1 MIKTAKRRAK
11 LPVSDKIYYAF
22 AYTYTILL
30 TAIVLYPL
38 ILTLSSSFSSGVAVS
53 TGKVILWPVNPTL
66 IGYRK
71 VFEYQKVWIGYRNTI
86 FYTGVGTLINVA
98 FTLIAAY
105 PLARKNLPDRK
116 FITFLFTFTMLF
128 SGGMIPSY
136 LLISNLGIL
145 NTVWTMLLPGAI
157 GVTQLIVTRTFLSRG
172 IPDGMLEAAQIDG
185 CSDFRFFFE
194 FVLPLSK
201 AVIAVIALQY
211 AISHWNSYFN
221 AFLYLSD
228 KNLYPLQIF
237 LREILIMNQVAE
249 SASGMQ
255 ADMIAEQ
262 QGVADILK
270 YALIVVST
278 APILTIYPF
287 VQKYF
292 VQGVMIGSLKE

>member
-1 MIKTAKRRAK
+1 MIRHAKKRAK

-211 AISHWNSYFN
+211 AIGHWNSYFN